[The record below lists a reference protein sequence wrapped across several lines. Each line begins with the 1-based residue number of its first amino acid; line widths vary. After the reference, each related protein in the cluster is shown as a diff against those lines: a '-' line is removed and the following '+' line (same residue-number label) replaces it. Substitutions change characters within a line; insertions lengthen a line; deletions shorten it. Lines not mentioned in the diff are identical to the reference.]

1 MQYIHRKS
9 GCTVQ
14 ITTAPGAGE
23 WFERENVGSEKKLA
37 PAWRLLCSFPEIM
50 TSFCP
55 RCDISSAVLR
65 HVFSC
70 FFIIFLTKFD
80 EKKLGPYA
88 PGEAYITACMM
99 HIWMNEWMN
108 ESLFAIDNNTRKKS
122 MSRNNSPGRTVG
134 LRLNTALNTALI
146 KTNKIRYARQMQ
158 YRYTTTCSNVEINSI
173 KLCEWQ
179 FKRFIF
185 VKYDI
190 YGCDKL
196 ELLG

>member
-1 MQYIHRKS
+1 MVWAWKCRVWKKT
-9 GCTVQ
+9 C
-14 ITTAPGAGE
+14 AGLTPSVFFPRNYDIILSSM
-23 WFERENVGSEKKLA
+23 WYQ
-37 PAWRLLCSFPEIM
+37 LCSLAACFLVFLHHFLNQIRWEKIRPL
-50 TSFCP
+50 CP
-55 RCDISSAVLR
+55 RGGLYHSMHD
-65 HVFSC
+65 
-70 FFIIFLTKFD
+70 
-80 EKKLGPYA
+80 
-88 PGEAYITACMM
+88 AYL
-99 HIWMNEWMN
+99 NEWMN